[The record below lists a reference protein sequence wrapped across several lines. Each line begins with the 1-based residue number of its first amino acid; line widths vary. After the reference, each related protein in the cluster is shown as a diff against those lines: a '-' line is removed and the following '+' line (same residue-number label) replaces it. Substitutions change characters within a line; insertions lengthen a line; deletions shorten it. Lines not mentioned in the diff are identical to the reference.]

1 MDPRAMAPFG
11 AALRGYVEGDT
22 DAELFM
28 HRDDGLTVSM
38 PARHFFRPPS
48 EFTRLETVALER
60 CAGRVLDCGAG
71 AGPHSLVLQE
81 RGLSVTAIDLSRE
94 AVEVMTRRGV
104 RDARH
109 ADATS
114 FRGGPFD
121 TVLLLGHT
129 IGVVETVD
137 GLDAFLRGLQELVA
151 DGGQVIL
158 DSLDVRATDDPVN
171 LAYHEAN
178 RRAGRY
184 VGEIRDALEFRG
196 VKGPVH
202 GWLQV
207 DEETL
212 AAHAAR
218 AGWNCE
224 VLAAE
229 PGGEALFR
237 LSRAASG

>member
-1 MDPRAMAPFG
+1 MAPFG
-11 AALRGYVEGDT
+11 DALRAFAEGDT

-28 HRDDGLTVSM
+28 HRDDGLSVSL

-48 EFTRLETVALER
+48 EFTRLETLALGR

-109 ADATS
+109 ADVAS

-129 IGVVETVD
+129 IGLVETVD
-137 GLDAFLRGLQELVA
+137 GLDAFLHGLQALVA
-151 DGGQVIL
+151 DGGQVVL
-158 DSLDVRATDDPVN
+158 DSVDVRATDDPVN
-171 LAYHEAN
+171 LAYHEVN
-178 RRAGRY
+178 RRTGRY

-212 AAHAAR
+212 AEHAAR
-218 AGWNCE
+218 AGWSCE
-224 VLAAE
+224 VLLTE
-229 PGGEALFR
+229 PNGEALFR
-237 LSRAASG
+237 LSRGTSA